1 MNDTYYRGISGDM
14 VSGLPLAISIFIR
27 LREDILRGKL
37 TRGEKLTEQH
47 VCDEY
52 NVSRTP
58 VREAFRLL
66 DQEGLLR
73 MIPNRGAFVTGFS
86 KQDISDMYDMRMEYE
101 VLAFKWAVMRSTDE
115 EIQKIEDAFDLME
128 FYTEKGDVVSAA
140 EQNAHFH
147 EMLYTA
153 SHNAQITRI
162 LTSYQYYTKLFKD
175 DEDVE
180 SDDPALMK
188 ELLTEHRKMLR
199 ALKER
204 DVEKGV
210 QLVRKHRQASKIR
223 AGYGDIEE

>member
-66 DQEGLLR
+66 DQEGLLQ

-115 EIQKIEDAFDLME
+115 EIERIEDAFDLME
-128 FYTEKGDVVSAA
+128 FYTEKGDVASAV
-140 EQNAHFH
+140 EQNVHFH
-147 EMLYTA
+147 ELLYTA

-162 LTSYQYYTKLFKD
+162 LTSYQYYTKLFKH

-180 SDDPALMK
+180 AEEAAHMK
-188 ELLTEHRKMLR
+188 ELLAEHRKMLQ

-204 DVEKGV
+204 DAEKGI

-223 AGYGDIEE
+223 AGYGETDE